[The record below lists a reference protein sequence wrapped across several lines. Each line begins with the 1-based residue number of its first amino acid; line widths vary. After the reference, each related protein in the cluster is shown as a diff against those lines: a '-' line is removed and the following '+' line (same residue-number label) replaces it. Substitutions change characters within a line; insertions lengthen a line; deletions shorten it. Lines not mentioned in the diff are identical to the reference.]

1 MFIEVPYL
9 AAHEND
15 QRRRIISKYFYHSM
29 KQSERHAL
37 SGPPETLPEY
47 VIAASKA
54 MKTGDWKRCTD
65 LILSDKLN
73 KRVWN
78 FFHQGDKIRSMLA
91 ARLQE
96 SSLRCFMF
104 SNSAFYDAISVK
116 TLSQMF
122 DLSKEV
128 RGLPQAH
135 STVTISPYWQQL
147 TSSKVQQSVCVLCPG
162 GAAYRPQ
169 PLRHTMCCTDPYS
182 WAPFPCDMMKG

>member
-54 MKTGDWKRCTD
+54 MKTGDWKKCKEF
-65 LILSDKLN
+65 ILSEKLN

-78 FFHQGDKIRSMLA
+78 FFFDADKIRTMLG
-91 ARLQE
+91 RMVQE

-116 TLSQMF
+116 TLSEMF

-128 RGLPQAH
+128 R
-135 STVTISPYWQQL
+135 
-147 TSSKVQQSVCVLCPG
+147 
-162 GAAYRPQ
+162 
-169 PLRHTMCCTDPYS
+169 
-182 WAPFPCDMMKG
+182 